1 MYRPHLRLLLLGLLA
16 AATLSTSGCLFRTRT
31 LDRQLSQSPLK
42 SDTQQDLIDYVNNQ
56 ASKIQSMQATVDIDA
71 SANLGVIGDFAVF
84 RISRGRINVN
94 GRLHG
99 LHLGR
104 LIIDVVDEILLGV
117 ALQRA
122 LRSLAIQSSGS
133 E

>member
-31 LDRQLSQSPLK
+31 LDRQRSQSPLK

-56 ASKIQSMQATVDIDA
+56 ASKMQSMQATVDIDA
-71 SANLGVIGDFAVF
+71 SAGNPKNGKITDYTQ
-84 RISRGRINVN
+84 IRGRINVN

-99 LHLGR
+99 LNLGR

-117 ALQRA
+117 ALQ
-122 LRSLAIQSSGS
+122 
-133 E
+133 